1 MIRQS
6 ELLEIQGT
14 DDVEKVK
21 ILNFDE
27 DENYEIFIDVVIILE
42 V

>member
-21 ILNFDE
+21 IHNFDE
-27 DENYEIFIDVVIILE
+27 DENYDIFIDVVIILE